1 MEGGIG
7 GVELLEEPLESRPAS
22 LQTASAE
29 ARVLDFEAGF
39 IPACLGGLGKWE
51 EREGTGG

>member
-7 GVELLEEPLESRPAS
+7 GVELLEEPLESSPAI

-29 ARVLDFEAGF
+29 DRVLDFEACF
-39 IPACLGGLGKWE
+39 IPACLGWLGKWE
-51 EREGTGG
+51 KLEGTGG